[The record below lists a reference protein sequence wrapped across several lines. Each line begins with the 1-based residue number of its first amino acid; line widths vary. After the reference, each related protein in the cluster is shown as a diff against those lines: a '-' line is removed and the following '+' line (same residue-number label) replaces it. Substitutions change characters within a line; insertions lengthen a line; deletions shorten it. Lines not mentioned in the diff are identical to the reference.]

1 MTLALNEIKE
11 LKDQM
16 NKKNQ
21 HIEEFVN
28 IVNKLEEENS
38 QLEEIILILRY
49 DNFTKKS
56 IIINVAI
63 VKLPFSK
70 L

>member
-49 DNFTKKS
+49 DNFTKK
-56 IIINVAI
+56 V
-63 VKLPFSK
+63 L
-70 L
+70 LLM